1 MSSPCPVVAIRRP
14 GCDVPYD
21 MTTRRLAVPYLW
33 GVVSPVS
40 GPKYLSVRE
49 HLRRG
54 VPALPEQT
62 LLPPEPVLCAE
73 YGVSRITLRRA
84 VDGLVA
90 DGHLVREQG
99 RGTFVSRP
107 AIRHEYRESFVHR
120 IAGFTSVMTEQGAQV
135 GTTVLT
141 QRIAPAAP
149 TIAGELSLDTADD
162 VVELVRLRSLDG
174 APNHVAHS
182 FLPATPYPKAAEADL
197 NQGSLYD
204 YLRRE
209 YAADLAHARIVV
221 DVGMAAAEEADL
233 LDVVAGSPLPVR
245 GTTGHS
251 SGGHPL
257 VHSFSRLRPDV
268 SQVEFEVSVTGRF
281 DAPLRRPAG
290 AVA

>member
-1 MSSPCPVVAIRRP
+1 M
-14 GCDVPYD
+14 
-21 MTTRRLAVPYLW
+21 
-33 GVVSPVS
+33 

-49 HLRRG
+49 HLRRR
-54 VPALPEQT
+54 VSALPEHT
-62 LLPPEPVLCAE
+62 LLPPEPQLCAE

-99 RGTFVSRP
+99 RGTFVTRP

-141 QRIAPAAP
+141 QRIVPAPSSV
-149 TIAGELSLDTADD
+149 AGELALAVADD
-162 VVELVRLRSLDG
+162 VVELVRLRSVDG

-182 FLPATPYPKAAEADL
+182 FLPAGLYPKAADQDFSE
-197 NQGSLYD
+197 GSLYE

-221 DVGMAAAEEADL
+221 DVGTADHEEAEVL
-233 LDVVAGSPLPVR
+233 RVVAGSPLLVVR
-245 GTTGHS
+245 TTVRDS
-251 SGGHPL
+251 SGHPL

-268 SQVEFEVSVTGRF
+268 SQVEFEVSVGSRA
-281 DAPLRRPAG
+281 DG
-290 AVA
+290 